1 MNRRVSESDY
11 QMKTLIIDDDPD
23 ILEAVSLCFE
33 IRWPDTSVI
42 TATDGGSGLKQFRD
56 QGADIVILDLG
67 LPDIDG
73 LEVCRQIREM
83 SDVPIIILT
92 VRDQRKDVI
101 RGLEMGADDY
111 MTKPFDQMELL
122 ARARSVMRR
131 GQKDEPETE
140 RVFADGRL
148 VINFDGREVR
158 MDGNLVRLTPTE
170 YNLLQQLAQSP
181 GKLVTHRELLAR
193 LWGQEY
199 VDATDY
205 LKVHVLHLRRNFVLS
220 SDGYVE
226 LPECFADFGFHFDQ
240 ATARRGDDVAGDHH
254 RDAVI
259 DA

>member
-1 MNRRVSESDY
+1 
-11 QMKTLIIDDDPD
+11 MKTLIIDDDPD

-33 IRWPDTSVI
+33 IRWPDTTVI
-42 TATDGGSGLKQFRD
+42 TASDGGGGLKQFRD

-83 SDVPIIILT
+83 SEVPIIILS

-131 GQKDEPETE
+131 GQKEAEDTE
-140 RVFADGRL
+140 QVFADGRL
-148 VINFDGREVR
+148 TINFDGREVR

-170 YNLLQQLAQSP
+170 YNLLQQLARSP
-181 GKLVTHRELLAR
+181 GKLVTHRELLTR

-205 LKVHVLHLRRNFVLS
+205 LKVHVLHLRRKL
-220 SDGYVE
+220 
-226 LPECFADFGFHFDQ
+226 
-240 ATARRGDDVAGDHH
+240 GDDPAAPIIIATERGIGYKFVA
-254 RDAVI
+254 
-259 DA
+259 